1 MKSANN
7 TYTGKDG
14 MEKTGVEVVLEELV
28 MLDSPHKAGQA
39 TSGKA

>member
-1 MKSANN
+1 
-7 TYTGKDG
+7 